1 LIRGKSKDKTMFTF
15 AVRLPAVLKLMLAA
29 VARVTQGI
37 LDASADAQEMARAAH
52 RRSRFVDF

>member
-1 LIRGKSKDKTMFTF
+1 MFTF

-29 VARVTQGI
+29 VVRVTQGV

-52 RRSRFVDF
+52 RRSPFVDF